1 MKLIATCLILI
12 SFSGCTITIK
22 PLPATP
28 QSRHKGKSHH
38 HQSSRHGHPITR
50 QPISPNIKETWWYEN
65 YKRLETEH
73 GDYTIS
79 DDSKI
84 EPLPDGRFKVPDT
97 VLAHYQDLLLAKP
110 SPEP

>member
-1 MKLIATCLILI
+1 MKLIAICLILI
-12 SFSGCTITIK
+12 PFSGCTITIK
-22 PLPATP
+22 PIPATP
-28 QSRHKGKSHH
+28 QSRHKGKLRHHRSLSHH
-38 HQSSRHGHPITR
+38 PVTL
-50 QPISPNIKETWWYEN
+50 QPPSPNIKEGWWYEN
-65 YKRLETEH
+65 YKKLETEH